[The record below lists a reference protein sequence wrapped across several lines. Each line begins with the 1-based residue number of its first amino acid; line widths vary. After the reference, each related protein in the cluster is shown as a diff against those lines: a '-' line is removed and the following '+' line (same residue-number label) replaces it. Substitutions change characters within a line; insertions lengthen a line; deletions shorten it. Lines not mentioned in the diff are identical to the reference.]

1 MKRLIAACN
10 QNLKK
15 IPLTPFEK
23 GGVAEWKRQHPPLI
37 LSKNFIKRL

>member
-15 IPLTPFEK
+15 IPLTPFQK
-23 GGVAEWKRQHPPLI
+23 GGGAEWKRQHPPLI
-37 LSKNFIKRL
+37 LSKNFIKGL